1 SENRHG
7 QHTFDLPTV
16 ANDMGVTPVEL
27 TNQLYDLKLKGEIT
41 YEMKDMA
48 YCYRILEVPT
58 YLLSLSADITKWLS
72 EVESCKVR
80 KMDAMFNAAYFA
92 VNLCDKMNGCSSA
105 DHTSCLQRIILD
117 YFAGIDN
124 IDFCKKIDQSRFLL
138 ISVSSFVEKNTFN
151 Q

>member
-58 YLLSLSADITKWLS
+58 DLLSLSADITKWLS

-138 ISVSSFVEKNTFN
+138 ISVSSF
-151 Q
+151 

>member
-1 SENRHG
+1 
-7 QHTFDLPTV
+7 
-16 ANDMGVTPVEL
+16 
-27 TNQLYDLKLKGEIT
+27 
-41 YEMKDMA
+41 
-48 YCYRILEVPT
+48 
-58 YLLSLSADITKWLS
+58 
-72 EVESCKVR
+72 
-80 KMDAMFNAAYFA
+80 MDAMFNAAYFA